1 MSTMIVSGVDENS
14 MQPVLGRS
22 RLGPLE
28 EVVEHDLLEELV
40 SVVELDV
47 RVGLRVVLESHE
59 MQVQHG
65 RERLEDYAFLRLL

>member
-1 MSTMIVSGVDENS
+1 MIVSRVDENS

-22 RLGPLE
+22 GLGPLE

-47 RVGLRVVLESHE
+47 RVSLRVVLESHK

-65 RERLEDYAFLRLL
+65 RERLEDDAFLRLL

>member
-14 MQPVLGRS
+14 MQPVLGRCG
-22 RLGPLE
+22 LGPLE

-65 RERLEDYAFLRLL
+65 RERLEDDAFLRLL